1 MGEDDETGS
10 KDSFMIGVSNSG
22 FIDEDPRVIKEKN
35 NPPLVE
41 VEEMDEDLG
50 IWLDFFLSLE
60 GWCLSLKSNFRE
72 FKKKSFPQQKSFIL
86 EK

>member
-22 FIDEDPRVIKEKN
+22 FIDEDPRVIKEKKK
-35 NPPLVE
+35 PPLVE

-50 IWLDFFLSLE
+50 IWLDFF
-60 GWCLSLKSNFRE
+60 
-72 FKKKSFPQQKSFIL
+72 FKPGGMMFIF
-86 EK
+86 EEQF